1 MKKNIFDK
9 EVNNKLKKK
18 AINER
23 GSVTIFVLATV
34 LFILMVLISVYA
46 NKSSKVNSQ
55 IVKINNL
62 KEQYEQGPSIDE
74 VYEETNKGDNPVV
87 SFSNNGGGY
96 LIVVGKTNVE
106 VETKISVKDLNGKGI
121 KSVKYQLSMSENFP
135 SESDSNWQSISEEY
149 TMERVLTGGKWY
161 LHVLAIDNV
170 GLKTEQ
176 TSQAFTVCYQVKFNG
191 NGGENTPSEQK
202 KEHDKALKL
211 TELKPTATG
220 KTFIGWSRVNNAME
234 AEYLP
239 GEEYTENAAIELF
252 AVWAENTYTVA
263 YNGNGA
269 TSGSM
274 ANSSHKYGVSAA
286 LNKNTYKKT
295 GYTFVNWNTK
305 ADGTGKSYGD
315 GESVINLTENAG
327 EVVTLYA
334 QWRINSYTATFNPNG
349 GGTPK
354 PSKITKNYGEKL
366 GTLPTVEREGW
377 NFEGWYTEAEGGTKI
392 TENTTMPS
400 GNVTYYAHWTDIEGP
415 QITSLTANPTTWT
428 NEKVTLTGKAI
439 DKGSGIVEFQ
449 FSTNSNLTGDSS
461 GWTQIENTK
470 EEITKTYSVSSNG
483 TYYFYVKD
491 AVGNIAKKEIKV
503 SNIDVT
509 APTKPVITN
518 SSNGNLTNQNVVVTI
533 KSTDTQSGIA
543 RYEWYENGG
552 WTTRAITIKDGVGTI
567 TYTADRNNMTIRFR
581 AVDNAGNI
589 SEESTTVVN
598 LDKTGPVISSIT
610 NSSNG
615 QWTKDPVKL
624 TWTITEN
631 GSGIEKVEYGYD
643 GKTWQGNLG
652 TAEWNGLTRSNERN
666 DVLYIRATDKAGNVS
681 NIQSSAMKIDTTLPT
696 VGIGTNGGTYKITAG
711 NTTVNISTTLT
722 AGDEGGSGLKNIQY
736 QISNSSTIP
745 ADNDANWKNFRSGA
759 SITEAKIGGTWYL
772 YTKVTDNAG
781 NRATTIQKSNA
792 YVVNYQILYNANG
805 GNGEPGEQTKTHG
818 QDLTLSAT
826 KPTREGYTF
835 LGWSED
841 SKATSATY
849 SSGGLYKNN
858 KAVTLYAVWSKGEYS
873 LTVNPNGGTW
883 EGSTGSQQF
892 TQTYGSTKT
901 ISNPTAPAGYK
912 VTYNGNGGSTPSAQ
926 TSTKSFTGWTTSGA
940 GTLSGTTYTFGAGAG
955 TLTANYKNNAIT
967 LPTPTRTG
975 YTFDGW
981 YDAATGGN
989 KVGDGGASYI
999 PTKAITLYA
1008 HWTINQYKIDLN
1020 FNVDGTPYYS
1030 GYNGRI
1036 YVRLKIDGEDK
1047 GFVHDYGGN
1056 YDYGT
1061 KWEITA
1067 LKLDGVEIP
1076 YTMSGTLGD
1085 SNYSL
1090 MVYFYTITIGVNNSN
1105 YGKVSASTLLV
1116 PNNNTKYTTSG
1127 TTLTL
1132 SDRREVT
1139 ATVTESTGYTTTFSS
1154 WSPATATITAATNV
1168 TANFTRTANSYTA
1181 TFDANGGG
1189 TVTPSSITKK
1199 YGEALGT
1206 LPTVSRTGYT
1216 FNGWFTATSGGQK
1229 ISTSTTMPATNVTYY
1244 AQWSINSYTLTV
1256 NPNGGTWEGS
1266 TGSQQFTQTYGS
1278 TKTISNPTAPA
1289 GYKVTYNG
1297 NGGST
1302 PSAQTSTK
1310 SFTGWTTSG
1319 AGTLSGTTYTFGA
1332 GAGTLTANYK
1342 NNAITLQTP
1351 TRTGYTFAGWY
1362 DAATGG
1368 NKVGNGGASYTPTK
1382 AITLYAHWTANTYTV
1397 AFNGN
1402 GNTGGSTASVSM
1414 TYDTAKNLTANGYTK
1429 TGYTFKSWNT
1439 KPDGSGTTY
1448 ANSASVKNLT
1458 STNGGT
1464 VTLYAQWTANTYTIA
1479 FNGNGN
1485 TGGSTA
1491 SVSMTYDTAK
1501 NLTANGFTKTGYT
1514 FKSWNTKSDGT
1525 GTTYANSASVKN
1537 LTSTNGGT
1545 VTLYA
1550 QWTKK
1555 QVVVTFMRNT
1565 SSTDTTS
1572 ATQTFT
1578 YGTAGQSFSNKNWT
1592 RTGYSL
1598 LGWSED
1604 KNATTQQY
1612 STLSGVSDSWIDS
1625 KSPKVTLYAVWKAN
1639 SYTATFNSNGGG
1651 TPSPSTIT
1659 KTYGTQLGTLPTVSR
1674 TGYTFKGWFTQS
1686 TGGEKISTTTTM
1698 PANNVTYYA
1707 QWTANTYTIEYNA
1720 NGGTGSTVSSSHT
1733 YGVSKALTKNG
1744 FTKTGYTF
1752 LGWSKDKTATSATYT
1767 DEQSVVNISSTNGEK
1782 VILYAIWKINSYTVT
1797 YNYSAN
1803 GGTSATKT
1811 TATFN
1816 YGEAVDLTPVAT
1828 KSEYTFVGWN
1838 TEQTATSKLN
1848 SLNMGTNNITL
1859 YAIYSKTIT
1868 ATFKYYN
1875 NQSES
1880 INKTIYNRETTAT
1893 LTTKGAIGTPSRTY
1907 F

>member
-161 LHVLAIDNV
+161 LHVLAIDHV

-967 LPTPTRTG
+967 L
-975 YTFDGW
+975 
-981 YDAATGGN
+981 
-989 KVGDGGASYI
+989 
-999 PTKAITLYA
+999 
-1008 HWTINQYKIDLN
+1008 
-1020 FNVDGTPYYS
+1020 
-1030 GYNGRI
+1030 
-1036 YVRLKIDGEDK
+1036 
-1047 GFVHDYGGN
+1047 
-1056 YDYGT
+1056 
-1061 KWEITA
+1061 
-1067 LKLDGVEIP
+1067 
-1076 YTMSGTLGD
+1076 
-1085 SNYSL
+1085 
-1090 MVYFYTITIGVNNSN
+1090 
-1105 YGKVSASTLLV
+1105 
-1116 PNNNTKYTTSG
+1116 
-1127 TTLTL
+1127 
-1132 SDRREVT
+1132 
-1139 ATVTESTGYTTTFSS
+1139 
-1154 WSPATATITAATNV
+1154 
-1168 TANFTRTANSYTA
+1168 
-1181 TFDANGGG
+1181 
-1189 TVTPSSITKK
+1189 
-1199 YGEALGT
+1199 
-1206 LPTVSRTGYT
+1206 
-1216 FNGWFTATSGGQK
+1216 
-1229 ISTSTTMPATNVTYY
+1229 
-1244 AQWSINSYTLTV
+1244 
-1256 NPNGGTWEGS
+1256 
-1266 TGSQQFTQTYGS
+1266 
-1278 TKTISNPTAPA
+1278 
-1289 GYKVTYNG
+1289 
-1297 NGGST
+1297 
-1302 PSAQTSTK
+1302 
-1310 SFTGWTTSG
+1310 
-1319 AGTLSGTTYTFGA
+1319 
-1332 GAGTLTANYK
+1332 
-1342 NNAITLQTP
+1342 QTP

-1397 AFNGN
+1397 
-1402 GNTGGSTASVSM
+1402 
-1414 TYDTAKNLTANGYTK
+1414 
-1429 TGYTFKSWNT
+1429 
-1439 KPDGSGTTY
+1439 
-1448 ANSASVKNLT
+1448 
-1458 STNGGT
+1458 
-1464 VTLYAQWTANTYTIA
+1464 A

-1828 KSEYTFVGWN
+1828 KSKYTFVGWN

>member
-967 LPTPTRTG
+967 L
-975 YTFDGW
+975 
-981 YDAATGGN
+981 
-989 KVGDGGASYI
+989 
-999 PTKAITLYA
+999 
-1008 HWTINQYKIDLN
+1008 
-1020 FNVDGTPYYS
+1020 
-1030 GYNGRI
+1030 
-1036 YVRLKIDGEDK
+1036 
-1047 GFVHDYGGN
+1047 
-1056 YDYGT
+1056 
-1061 KWEITA
+1061 
-1067 LKLDGVEIP
+1067 
-1076 YTMSGTLGD
+1076 
-1085 SNYSL
+1085 
-1090 MVYFYTITIGVNNSN
+1090 
-1105 YGKVSASTLLV
+1105 
-1116 PNNNTKYTTSG
+1116 
-1127 TTLTL
+1127 
-1132 SDRREVT
+1132 
-1139 ATVTESTGYTTTFSS
+1139 
-1154 WSPATATITAATNV
+1154 
-1168 TANFTRTANSYTA
+1168 
-1181 TFDANGGG
+1181 
-1189 TVTPSSITKK
+1189 
-1199 YGEALGT
+1199 
-1206 LPTVSRTGYT
+1206 
-1216 FNGWFTATSGGQK
+1216 
-1229 ISTSTTMPATNVTYY
+1229 
-1244 AQWSINSYTLTV
+1244 
-1256 NPNGGTWEGS
+1256 
-1266 TGSQQFTQTYGS
+1266 
-1278 TKTISNPTAPA
+1278 
-1289 GYKVTYNG
+1289 
-1297 NGGST
+1297 
-1302 PSAQTSTK
+1302 
-1310 SFTGWTTSG
+1310 
-1319 AGTLSGTTYTFGA
+1319 
-1332 GAGTLTANYK
+1332 
-1342 NNAITLQTP
+1342 QTP

>member
-1 MKKNIFDK
+1 M
-9 EVNNKLKKK
+9 
-18 AINER
+18 
-23 GSVTIFVLATV
+23 
-34 LFILMVLISVYA
+34 
-46 NKSSKVNSQ
+46 
-55 IVKINNL
+55 
-62 KEQYEQGPSIDE
+62 
-74 VYEETNKGDNPVV
+74 
-87 SFSNNGGGY
+87 
-96 LIVVGKTNVE
+96 
-106 VETKISVKDLNGKGI
+106 
-121 KSVKYQLSMSENFP
+121 
-135 SESDSNWQSISEEY
+135 
-149 TMERVLTGGKWY
+149 
-161 LHVLAIDNV
+161 
-170 GLKTEQ
+170 
-176 TSQAFTVCYQVKFNG
+176 
-191 NGGENTPSEQK
+191 
-202 KEHDKALKL
+202 
-211 TELKPTATG
+211 
-220 KTFIGWSRVNNAME
+220 
-234 AEYLP
+234 
-239 GEEYTENAAIELF
+239 
-252 AVWAENTYTVA
+252 
-263 YNGNGA
+263 
-269 TSGSM
+269 
-274 ANSSHKYGVSAA
+274 
-286 LNKNTYKKT
+286 
-295 GYTFVNWNTK
+295 
-305 ADGTGKSYGD
+305 
-315 GESVINLTENAG
+315 
-327 EVVTLYA
+327 
-334 QWRINSYTATFNPNG
+334 
-349 GGTPK
+349 
-354 PSKITKNYGEKL
+354 
-366 GTLPTVEREGW
+366 
-377 NFEGWYTEAEGGTKI
+377 
-392 TENTTMPS
+392 
-400 GNVTYYAHWTDIEGP
+400 
-415 QITSLTANPTTWT
+415 
-428 NEKVTLTGKAI
+428 
-439 DKGSGIVEFQ
+439 
-449 FSTNSNLTGDSS
+449 
-461 GWTQIENTK
+461 
-470 EEITKTYSVSSNG
+470 
-483 TYYFYVKD
+483 
-491 AVGNIAKKEIKV
+491 
-503 SNIDVT
+503 
-509 APTKPVITN
+509 
-518 SSNGNLTNQNVVVTI
+518 
-533 KSTDTQSGIA
+533 
-543 RYEWYENGG
+543 
-552 WTTRAITIKDGVGTI
+552 
-567 TYTADRNNMTIRFR
+567 
-581 AVDNAGNI
+581 
-589 SEESTTVVN
+589 
-598 LDKTGPVISSIT
+598 
-610 NSSNG
+610 
-615 QWTKDPVKL
+615 
-624 TWTITEN
+624 
-631 GSGIEKVEYGYD
+631 
-643 GKTWQGNLG
+643 
-652 TAEWNGLTRSNERN
+652 
-666 DVLYIRATDKAGNVS
+666 
-681 NIQSSAMKIDTTLPT
+681 
-696 VGIGTNGGTYKITAG
+696 
-711 NTTVNISTTLT
+711 
-722 AGDEGGSGLKNIQY
+722 
-736 QISNSSTIP
+736 
-745 ADNDANWKNFRSGA
+745 
-759 SITEAKIGGTWYL
+759 
-772 YTKVTDNAG
+772 
-781 NRATTIQKSNA
+781 
-792 YVVNYQILYNANG
+792 
-805 GNGEPGEQTKTHG
+805 
-818 QDLTLSAT
+818 
-826 KPTREGYTF
+826 
-835 LGWSED
+835 
-841 SKATSATY
+841 
-849 SSGGLYKNN
+849 
-858 KAVTLYAVWSKGEYS
+858 
-873 LTVNPNGGTW
+873 
-883 EGSTGSQQF
+883 
-892 TQTYGSTKT
+892 
-901 ISNPTAPAGYK
+901 
-912 VTYNGNGGSTPSAQ
+912 
-926 TSTKSFTGWTTSGA
+926 
-940 GTLSGTTYTFGAGAG
+940 
-955 TLTANYKNNAIT
+955 
-967 LPTPTRTG
+967 
-975 YTFDGW
+975 
-981 YDAATGGN
+981 
-989 KVGDGGASYI
+989 
-999 PTKAITLYA
+999 
-1008 HWTINQYKIDLN
+1008 N

-1047 GFVHDYGGN
+1047 GFVQDYGGN

-1132 SDRREVT
+1132 SDGREVT

-1256 NPNGGTWEGS
+1256 NPNGGAWEGTTGSQQFTQTYGSTKTISNPTAPAGYKVTYNGNGGSTPSAQTSTKSFTGWTTSGAGTLSGTTYTFGAGAGTLTANYKNNAITLQTPTRTGYTFAGWYDAATGGNKIGNGGASYTPTKAITLYAHWTVNSYTLTVNPNGGTWEGS
-1266 TGSQQFTQTYGS
+1266 TGSQQFAQTYGS

-1782 VILYAIWKINSYTVT
+1782 VILYAIWEINSYTVT

>member
-392 TENTTMPS
+392 KENTTMLS

-745 ADNDANWKNFRSGA
+745 ADNDANWKNFTSGA
-759 SITEAKIGGTWYL
+759 SITEAKTGGTWYL

-967 LPTPTRTG
+967 LQTPTRTG
-975 YTFDGW
+975 YTFAGW

-989 KVGDGGASYI
+989 KIGNGGASYT

-1008 HWTINQYKIDLN
+1008 HWT
-1020 FNVDGTPYYS
+1020 V
-1030 GYNGRI
+1030 
-1036 YVRLKIDGEDK
+1036 
-1047 GFVHDYGGN
+1047 
-1056 YDYGT
+1056 
-1061 KWEITA
+1061 
-1067 LKLDGVEIP
+1067 
-1076 YTMSGTLGD
+1076 
-1085 SNYSL
+1085 
-1090 MVYFYTITIGVNNSN
+1090 
-1105 YGKVSASTLLV
+1105 
-1116 PNNNTKYTTSG
+1116 
-1127 TTLTL
+1127 
-1132 SDRREVT
+1132 
-1139 ATVTESTGYTTTFSS
+1139 
-1154 WSPATATITAATNV
+1154 
-1168 TANFTRTANSYTA
+1168 
-1181 TFDANGGG
+1181 
-1189 TVTPSSITKK
+1189 
-1199 YGEALGT
+1199 
-1206 LPTVSRTGYT
+1206 
-1216 FNGWFTATSGGQK
+1216 
-1229 ISTSTTMPATNVTYY
+1229 
-1244 AQWSINSYTLTV
+1244 NSYTLTV

-1782 VILYAIWKINSYTVT
+1782 VILYAIWEINSYTVT